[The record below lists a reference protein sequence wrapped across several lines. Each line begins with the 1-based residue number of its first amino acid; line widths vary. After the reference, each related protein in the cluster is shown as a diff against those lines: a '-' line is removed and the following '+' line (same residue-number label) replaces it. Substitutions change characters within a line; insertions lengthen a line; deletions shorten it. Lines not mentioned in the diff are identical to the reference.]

1 MIVAVRERGHFMLHI
16 LRHQPLFVVLILPP
30 LLLTGCGQ
38 SSVENKILGAWDVS
52 AFLSNEDF
60 VKF

>member
-1 MIVAVRERGHFMLHI
+1 MLHI

-38 SSVENKILGAWDVS
+38 SSVENEILGAWDVS